1 MKKSV
6 KTIIGIVIAILVIL
20 SFVFNLWYITF
31 NKVLNCLIEEP
42 YEVSMVQLLAHPRR
56 YDGRRIMVEGVGCL
70 EFEGTALY
78 LTMGDY
84 ENIVGKNSV
93 WLNFYHGDE
102 DSFNVVNGESGEYV
116 LVEGIFNRSN
126 KGHYDMHSGAIER
139 ITRYDRS
146 RSRNE

>member
-6 KTIIGIVIAILVIL
+6 KIIIGIAIAILVFL

-31 NKVLNCLIEEP
+31 NKILNCLIEEP
-42 YEVSMVQLLAHPRR
+42 YEVSMVQLLAHPRC
-56 YDGRRIMVEGVGCL
+56 YDGRRVMVEGVGSL
-70 EFEGTALY
+70 EFEDTALY

-84 ENIVGKNSV
+84 ENIVTTNSV
-93 WLNFYHGDE
+93 WLDFYYGDE
-102 DSFNVVNGESGEYV
+102 DSFDVVNAESGEYV
-116 LVEGIFNRSN
+116 IVEGIFRRNN

-146 RSRNE
+146 GSRNE